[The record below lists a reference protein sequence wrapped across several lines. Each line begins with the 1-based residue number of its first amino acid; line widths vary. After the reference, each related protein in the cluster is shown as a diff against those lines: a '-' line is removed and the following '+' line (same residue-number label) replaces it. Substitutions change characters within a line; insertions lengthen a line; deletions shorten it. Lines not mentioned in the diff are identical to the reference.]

1 MASPH
6 SLASVVLALAL
17 LALPWAALAQS
28 QSPSATPGAL
38 PAAARERPLALEPAG
53 LPPLEGS
60 TWRLASFRGREM
72 RPVGPEVAAWMTLR
86 TGQVRGS
93 TGCARLSGRYGRVGQ
108 ALAFELSDRRRG
120 ACAAQVALVASSLT
134 DALARAASFEIVR
147 ASDEVDAQ
155 LLVRDADGIEDLRFE
170 LDDSG
175 ALSAGDWRLQ
185 SYTSAGR
192 TVAADPAQPAV
203 LAFRPTR
210 SRDLQR
216 RSSGDVIASTGC
228 NGIVGTFRRQADVLS
243 LAALERTDAPCSPT
257 LATQEAAIVAVLE
270 SPSITLDLPL
280 DGLTLVSP
288 DTGDRLEF
296 LSAAPLEGT
305 TWLLAGMPGSRG
317 SQDTV
322 TLRLEGGML
331 DGEGPCGSFG
341 GHYVAEGVFLT
352 MDDISAADLTGCTR
366 KAEHRALL
374 DALRAAV
381 MVERDDPG
389 LRLLGARGQLVAA
402 FSPAG
407 AL

>member
-1 MASPH
+1 MAPSH
-6 SLASVVLALAL
+6 ALASIVLALAL
-17 LALPWAALAQS
+17 LAMPWDALA

-38 PAAARERPLALEPAG
+38 PTAAPEWPLALEPAG

-60 TWRLASFRGREM
+60 TWRLVTFRGREM

-93 TGCARLSGRYGRVGQ
+93 TGCNRLTGRYGRVGQ
-108 ALAFELSDRRRG
+108 ALAFELVDRRQG
-120 ACAAQVALVASSLT
+120 ACAARVALVASSLT
-134 DALARAASFEIVR
+134 DALERAASFEVVL
-147 ASDEVDAQ
+147 ASDEIGAQ
-155 LLVRDADGIEDLRFE
+155 LIVRDADGHEDLRFE
-170 LDDSG
+170 LDGSG
-175 ALSAGDWRLQ
+175 ALPAGDWRLQ

-203 LAFRPTR
+203 LAFRPIR

-216 RSSGDVIASTGC
+216 RSSGDIVASTGC
-228 NGIVGTFRRQADVLS
+228 NGIVGTYLRRADVLS
-243 LAALERTDAPCSPT
+243 LGPLERTDAPCAPT
-257 LATQEAAIVAVLE
+257 LAAQEAAIMAVLE
-270 SPSITLDLPL
+270 SPSLALDLSL
-280 DGLTLVSP
+280 DGLTLASP
-288 DTGDRLEF
+288 DTDDRLEF

-305 TWLLAGMPGSRG
+305 TWLLAAVPGSRG
-317 SQDTV
+317 SEDTV
-322 TLRLEGGML
+322 TLQLQGGTL
-331 DGEGPCGSFG
+331 HGEGPCGPFA
-341 GHYVAEGVFLT
+341 GHYVSEGVFLT
-352 MDDISAADLTGCTR
+352 LDDISAADVTGCTR

-381 MVERDDPG
+381 MVERGDPG

>member
-1 MASPH
+1 MASSH
-6 SLASVVLALAL
+6 SVASIVLALAL
-17 LALPWAALAQS
+17 LAAPWDVLAQS
-28 QSPSATPGAL
+28 PPATPGAL
-38 PAAARERPLALEPAG
+38 PAATLERPLALEPAG

-60 TWRLASFRGREM
+60 TWRLVAFRGREM
-72 RPVGPEVAAWMTLR
+72 RTVGPEVAAWMTLR
-86 TGQVRGS
+86 AGQVRGS
-93 TGCARLSGRYGRVGQ
+93 TGCTRLSGRYGRVGQ

-120 ACAAQVALVASSLT
+120 ACAEQVALVASGLT
-134 DALARAASFEIVR
+134 DALARAATFQILP
-147 ASDEVDAQ
+147 ASDDVGAQ
-155 LLVRDADGIEDLRFE
+155 LIVRDAGGIEDLRFE

-175 ALSAGDWRLQ
+175 ALAAGEWQLQ
-185 SYTSAGR
+185 RYTSAGR

-203 LAFRPTR
+203 LSFRPTR

-216 RSSGDVIASTGC
+216 RSTGDVIASTGC
-228 NGIVGTFRRQADVLS
+228 NGIVGTYRRQADVLS
-243 LAALERTDAPCSPT
+243 LGALERTDAPCSPT

-270 SPSITLDLPL
+270 SPSLILDLPPDEL
-280 DGLTLVSP
+280 ILVSP

-296 LSAAPLEGT
+296 LSAAPLEAT
-305 TWLLAGMPGSRG
+305 TWLLAALPGTRG
-317 SQDTV
+317 SEDTV
-322 TLRLEGGML
+322 TLRLEGGTL
-331 DGEGPCGSFG
+331 VGEGPCGPFAG
-341 GHYVAEGVFLT
+341 RYVAEGVFLT
-352 MDDISAADLTGCTR
+352 VDDISAADVTGCTG

>member
-6 SLASVVLALAL
+6 SLASAVLAMAL
-17 LALPWAALAQS
+17 LALPWEALA
-28 QSPSATPGAL
+28 QSPSATPGVL
-38 PAAARERPLALEPAG
+38 PAAALDRPLALEPAG

-86 TGQVRGS
+86 SGQVRGS
-93 TGCARLSGRYGRVGQ
+93 TGCTRLAGRYGRVGQ
-108 ALAFELSDRRRG
+108 ALDFELRDRRRG
-120 ACAAQVALVASSLT
+120 VCAARVALVASSLT
-134 DALARAASFEIVR
+134 DALARAASFEIER
-147 ASDEVDAQ
+147 ASDAFGAQ
-155 LLVRDADGIEDLRFE
+155 LIVRDADGIEDLRFE

-175 ALSAGDWRLQ
+175 ALSAGEWRLQ

-228 NGIVGTFRRQADVLS
+228 NGIVGTYLRRADVLG

-257 LATQEAAIVAVLE
+257 LTSQEAAMVAVLE

-296 LSAAPLEGT
+296 VSAAPLEGT
-305 TWLLAGMPGSRG
+305 TWLLAGMPGRRDG
-317 SQDTV
+317 QGTT
-322 TLRLEGGML
+322 TLRLEGGRL
-331 DGEGPCGSFG
+331 DGEGPCGPFAG
-341 GHYVAEGVFLT
+341 RYVTEGVFLT
-352 MDDISAADLTGCTR
+352 LDDISAGDLTGCTR
-366 KAEHRALL
+366 KVEHRALL

-381 MVERDDPG
+381 MVERDDRG

>member
-1 MASPH
+1 MASSH
-6 SLASVVLALAL
+6 SLASTVLALLL
-17 LALPWAALAQS
+17 LAPPGDALG

-38 PAAARERPLALEPAG
+38 PAATLERPLALEPAG

-60 TWRLASFRGREM
+60 TWRLASFRARAR

-93 TGCARLSGRYGRVGQ
+93 TGCTRLSGRYGRVGH
-108 ALAFELSDRRRG
+108 ALAFELNDRRRG
-120 ACAAQVALVASSLT
+120 ACAEQVALVASGLT
-134 DALARAASFEIVR
+134 DSLARAASFEIVG
-147 ASDEVDAQ
+147 ASDDAGAQ
-155 LLVRDADGIEDLRFE
+155 LIVRDANGIEGLRFE
-170 LDDSG
+170 LDEPGD
-175 ALSAGDWRLQ
+175 LSAGDWQLQ

-228 NGIVGTFRRQADVLS
+228 NGIVGTYRRQAGVLS
-243 LAALERTDAPCSPT
+243 LGALERTDAPCSPT

-270 SPSITLDLPL
+270 SPRLSLDLPP

-305 TWLLAGMPGSRG
+305 TWLLAALPGSRG
-317 SQDTV
+317 SEDTV
-322 TLRLEGGML
+322 TLRLEGGTL
-331 DGEGPCGSFG
+331 DGEGPCGPLA

-352 MDDISAADLTGCTR
+352 LGDLSAAEVTGCTR
-366 KAEHRALL
+366 KVEHRALL

-381 MVERDDPG
+381 MVEREDPG
-389 LRLLGARGQLVAA
+389 LRFLGARGQLLAA